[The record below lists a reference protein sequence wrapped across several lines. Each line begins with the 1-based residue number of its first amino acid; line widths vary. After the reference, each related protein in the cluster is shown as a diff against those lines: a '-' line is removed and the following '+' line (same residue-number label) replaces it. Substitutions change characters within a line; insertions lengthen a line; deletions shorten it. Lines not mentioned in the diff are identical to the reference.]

1 LFKAK
6 AEQELQELTC
16 LYEIAKALNSALE
29 LKKSLYEVLDLLS
42 RYLGMNR
49 GAITIFNPLTSEI
62 RTEVAHGLDPEAKN
76 RGRYKPGEGITGRVV
91 ETAQPMVVPRI
102 SQEPLFLNRTGARSR
117 MDKSDISFFCVPI
130 KDNMQVV
137 GTLSVDRP
145 FSEAHSPEEDLRL
158 LTIIATLIAQ
168 KVVILEKISVE
179 KEQLERENLRLR
191 NELGQK
197 YRFSNIMGTSK
208 EMQEVF
214 RQINQVAK
222 SQVTVLLR
230 GESGTGKELVAHA
243 IHYNSLKSQGPL
255 IKVNCAAIPST
266 LAEAELFGYEKG
278 AFTGAVRAKP
288 GKFELAAEG
297 TLFLDEVGSLNLEGQ
312 GKLLRVIQEKEM
324 ERLGGTRTIKLDVRL
339 IAATNRNLEQAIE
352 EGEFRPDL
360 YYRLNVFPLF
370 IPPLRERKTDLLLLS
385 DYFLEK
391 YRLEHGK
398 DVRRISTP
406 AIDMLMQY
414 HWPGNVRELE
424 NCIERAVLVCED
436 KVIHSYH
443 LPPTLQTAEETHTE
457 PNLSMD
463 DAVARFEQELLIDA
477 LKTTRGN
484 MSKAARLLKTTDRK
498 FCYKV
503 LKYNVNPKQ
512 YR

>member
-1 LFKAK
+1 LHEALAK
-6 AEQELQELTC
+6 NNLQGLTC
-16 LYEIAKALNSALE
+16 LYEIAKALNSTLE
-29 LKKSLYEVLDLLS
+29 LKESLYEVLDLLS
-42 RYLGMNR
+42 RHLGMNR

-76 RGRYKPGEGITGRVV
+76 KGRYKPGEGITGRVV
-91 ETAQPMVVPRI
+91 ETGEPMVVPQI

-117 MDKSDISFFCVPI
+117 IDKDDISFFCVPI
-130 KDNMQVV
+130 NNNRQVV

-145 FSEAHSPEEDLRL
+145 FLKEHSLEEDLRL

-168 KVVILEKISVE
+168 RVVILEKISEE
-179 KEQLERENLRLR
+179 KGRLERENLRLR
-191 NELGQK
+191 NELEQK
-197 YRFSNIMGTSK
+197 YRFSSIIGTSK
-208 EMQEVF
+208 AMQEVF
-214 RQINQVAK
+214 RQIGQVAK
-222 SQVTVLLR
+222 SAATVLLR

-243 IHYNSLKSQGPL
+243 IHYNSLRSQGPL
-255 IKVNCAAIPST
+255 INVNCAAIPST

-278 AFTGAVRAKP
+278 AFTGAIRAKP
-288 GKFELAAEG
+288 GKFELAVRG
-297 TLFLDEVGSLNLEGQ
+297 TLFLDEVGSLDLEGQ

-324 ERLGGTRTIKLDVRL
+324 ERLGGTKTTKADVRL
-339 IAATNRNLEQAIE
+339 IAATNRNLEQGIE
-352 EGEFRPDL
+352 EGTFRLDL
-360 YYRLNVFPLF
+360 YYRLNVFPIF
-370 IPPLRERKTDLLLLS
+370 IPPLRERKTDLPLLA
-385 DYFLEK
+385 DHFLEK
-391 YRLEHGK
+391 YRREHGK

-436 KVIHSYH
+436 KVIHSFH

-457 PNLSMD
+457 PNLSMEE
-463 DAVARFEQELLIDA
+463 AVGRFEREILIDA

-498 FCYKV
+498 FGYKV
-503 LKYNVNPKQ
+503 EKYDINPKQ